1 VFWRS
6 AVIAELFFFIFTGSA
21 NSALCSTPQPFG
33 HGRFCQKQQKITRSF
48 LPKRAK
54 IPAANLYTLCKVN
67 KFVEPENP
75 SYFCSAAG
83 EGPNPVINIIK
94 YTQRNCP
101 SAGCCYFKKCLF
113 LKRARDL
120 FRCPFL
126 IFKMVYNLDTFNFKC
141 TFAG

>member
-1 VFWRS
+1 MFWRS
-6 AVIAELFFFIFTGSA
+6 AVNAELFFFIFTGSA
-21 NSALCSTPQPFG
+21 NSALSPFRQD
-33 HGRFCQKQQKITRSF
+33 RFCQKQQKITRSF

-54 IPAANLYTLCKVN
+54 STVVNHYTWCKVD
-67 KFVEPENP
+67 KFVSPENP
-75 SYFCSAAG
+75 FYFCSAAG
-83 EGPNPVINIIK
+83 EGANPVINIIT

-126 IFKMVYNLDTFNFKC
+126 IFKMIYNLETFNFKC
-141 TFAG
+141 IFAG